1 MTIVLLGAS
10 GYVGEA
16 FRRALRQQDEP
27 FEALSRRQWDYTRYE
42 TLVEYLR
49 SRQPA
54 FLINAAGFTGKPNV
68 DACEAARAD
77 TLQGNTLFP
86 LTVSHACAATG
97 TPWGHVSSG
106 CIYSGAK
113 IGDGESQRIQ
123 PDLTTPAMRELLT
136 TKPARSEERR

>member
-1 MTIVLLGAS
+1 MTIVLVGAS

-16 FRRALRQQDEP
+16 FRRARRQQDEP

-42 TLVEYLR
+42 ALVEYLR

-77 TLQGNTLFP
+77 NLQGNTVFP
-86 LTVSHACAATG
+86 LTGSHACAATG
-97 TPWGHVSSG
+97 TPWGHVESC
-106 CIYSGAK
+106 CIYSGEK
-113 IGDGESQRIQ
+113 NGYG
-123 PDLTTPAMRELLT
+123 
-136 TKPARSEERR
+136 